1 MPKADLPQSHA
12 TAPPAIFLVI
22 EDGDE
27 DEPFNSDGVA
37 WCQDRIYDADIPYI
51 RYDQAENMMVT
62 QLASGARAGAAAIL
76 ASMASLLTSKSWRAL
91 WFRIMLATAP
101 TKAFNVLKK
110 QVPDTK
116 IELLEESLRPSNSPM
131 P

>member
-1 MPKADLPQSHA
+1 MPKADMPQSHA

-27 DEPFNSDGVA
+27 DEPFSDSVA

-51 RYDQAENMMVT
+51 RYDQAGKMMVT

-76 ASMASLLTSKSWRAL
+76 TSMASMLTSKSWHAL
-91 WFRIMLATAP
+91 WFRIMLAIAP

-110 QVPDTK
+110 QVLDTK
-116 IELLEESLRPSNSPM
+116 IELLEESLRPSNNPM

>member
-1 MPKADLPQSHA
+1 MPKADPPQSHA
-12 TAPPAIFLVI
+12 TAPSTIFLVI

-27 DEPFNSDGVA
+27 DEPFSDSVA

-51 RYDQAENMMVT
+51 RYDQAGKMMVT
-62 QLASGARAGAAAIL
+62 QLASGAKVGVEAMSEAL
-76 ASMASLLTSKSWRAL
+76 ATMLAPKSWHAL
-91 WFRIMLATAP
+91 WFRIKLAIAP

-110 QVPDTK
+110 QVLDTK
-116 IELLEESLRPSNSPM
+116 IELLEESLRPSNNPM

>member
-1 MPKADLPQSHA
+1 MPKADMPQSHA

-27 DEPFNSDGVA
+27 DEPFSDSVA

-51 RYDQAENMMVT
+51 RYDQAGKMMVT

-91 WFRIMLATAP
+91 WFRIMLAIAP

-110 QVPDTK
+110 QVLDTK
-116 IELLEESLRPSNSPM
+116 IELLEESLRPSNNPM